1 MTSIHQSAELDKLDE
16 LEENCKAFKDAELDL
31 MVFYLPPPH
40 SADVLKPLAALA
52 ERVG

>member
-1 MTSIHQSAELDKLDE
+1 MDKLDE
-16 LEENCKAFKDAELDL
+16 LEESCKNFKDAGLGL

-40 SADVLKPLAALA
+40 SAKVLAPLAAIA